1 MTTAADEPGPDARVV
16 SATGH
21 GATVKAQAERPGG
34 YTIKDSGAREEVPG
48 TGMLRDTRTGKGRY
62 DLLPPDAMRRLAKHY
77 EGGAEKYGPH
87 NWEKGGPLSRY
98 VDSMLRHAFA
108 VVAGQTD
115 EDHVIAVAW
124 NAMAIADHQEKIKR
138 GELPADLDDV
148 FTR

>member
-16 SATGH
+16 RVT
-21 GATVKAQAERPGG
+21 TTDEPGPDARVVG
-34 YTIKDSGAREEVPG
+34 YAIKDSGAREEVPG

-62 DLLPPDAMRRLAKHY
+62 DLLPPDAMRRLAQHY

-98 VDSMLRHAFA
+98 LDSMLRHAFA